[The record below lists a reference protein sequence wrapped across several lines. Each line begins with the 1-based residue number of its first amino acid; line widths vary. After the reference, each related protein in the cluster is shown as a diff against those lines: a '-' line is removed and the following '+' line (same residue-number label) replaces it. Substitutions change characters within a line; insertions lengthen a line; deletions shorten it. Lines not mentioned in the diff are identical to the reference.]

1 MVNRNLL
8 RVKEIP
14 RLAKRERCSRTVRA
28 VTTRDEYPSDQQA
41 GRLGRKT
48 VRKYLKC
55 ALQYGLRHAQ
65 ARSDPVRSVSGKTDA
80 CRVWNAS
87 LVARDAREERPRW
100 IYDSERLAT
109 TPADIGLEGKF
120 GCRIHVHGWTR
131 FSERTDLRISLPLL
145 CHEARRDSPRTLRSD
160 LLGSTRLQA
169 DSCRGIPK
177 LLSTLFQSLSLRP

>member
-1 MVNRNLL
+1 M
-8 RVKEIP
+8 KEIP
-14 RLAKRERCSRTVRA
+14 RLAKGEGRARTVGA
-28 VTTRDEYPSDQQA
+28 ATTRDEYPSDQQA
-41 GRLGRKT
+41 GRLGPQDRSEVPT
-48 VRKYLKC
+48 TTKC

-131 FSERTDLRISLPLL
+131 FSERTDLRISLPL

-169 DSCRGIPK
+169 DSCLGIPK